1 MKNLKKWFAVLF
13 SVVAAAILLVGCDKV
28 SDGKDKSDDNGGWNI
43 TDDNVSNG
51 DSKNNDNN
59 IGNDNSGNNDNTD
72 ETKAV
77 TVKSLIDDIL
87 NAESYTFTIDNT
99 PYFKYED
106 GNIYA
111 RSDSVNSE
119 LNYCVKSYMFIY
131 DGSYYTGEEHSDEYS
146 CANIDKTS
154 YFYQINRNRFN
165 IFSNSQ
171 YDFGLYL
178 RCLSFN
184 IKAFASEDGGNYV
197 LKNSALKLVDNDIS
211 SLTLSVGA
219 RGLKATA
226 VYGKK
231 TYVCEFID
239 VNDTVI
245 TIPKQILNKT

>member
-1 MKNLKKWFAVLF
+1 MKNLKKWFAVLLSF
-13 SVVAAAILLVGCDKV
+13 VASAILLVGCNKV
-28 SDGKDKSDDNGGWNI
+28 SDGKDKSGDNGGWNI
-43 TDDNVSNG
+43 TDDDISDDDTSGG
-51 DSKNNDNN
+51 DSEN
-59 IGNDNSGNNDNTD
+59 NDNSGGNGSTD
-72 ETKAV
+72 EPKEV

-99 PYFKYED
+99 EYFKYED

-111 RSDSVNSE
+111 RLDSVNSE

-131 DGSYYTGEEHSDEYS
+131 DGSYYAGEERSNEYA
-146 CANIDKTS
+146 CANIDKTT

-165 IFSNSQ
+165 IFSNPQ

-184 IKAFASEDGGNYV
+184 IKAFASEDGGNYA
-197 LKNSALKLVDNDIS
+197 LKHSALKLVDNDIS

-219 RGLKATA
+219 HGLKATA

>member
-1 MKNLKKWFAVLF
+1 MKNFKKWFAVLL

-43 TDDNVSNG
+43 TDDDISG
-51 DSKNNDNN
+51 GDNN

-99 PYFKYED
+99 AYFKYED

-131 DGSYYTGEEHSDEYS
+131 DGAYYTGEERSNEYA
-146 CANIDKTS
+146 CANINKTE

-184 IKAFASEDGGNYV
+184 MKAFTTEDGGNYV

-226 VYGKK
+226 IYDKK

-239 VNDTVI
+239 INDTVI

>member
-1 MKNLKKWFAVLF
+1 MKNLKKWFAVLLSF
-13 SVVAAAILLVGCDKV
+13 VASAILLVGCNKV

-43 TDDNVSNG
+43 TDDDISDDDTSGG
-51 DSKNNDNN
+51 DSEN
-59 IGNDNSGNNDNTD
+59 NDNSGGNGSTD
-72 ETKAV
+72 EPKEV

-99 PYFKYED
+99 AYFKYED

-111 RSDSVNSE
+111 RLDSVNSE

-131 DGSYYTGEEHSDEYS
+131 DGSYYAGEERSNEYS
-146 CANIDKTS
+146 CANIDKTK
-154 YFYQINRNRFN
+154 YFYLINRNRFN
-165 IFSNSQ
+165 IFSNSK

-197 LKNSALKLVDNDIS
+197 LKQSALKLVDNDIS

-219 RGLKATA
+219 HGLKATA

>member
-13 SVVAAAILLVGCDKV
+13 SVMAAAILLVGCNKV
-28 SDGKDKSDDNGGWNI
+28 SDGKDKSDDNGGWNL
-43 TDDNVSNG
+43 TVDDNSSN
-51 DSKNNDNN
+51 DNKNNY
-59 IGNDNSGNNDNTD
+59 NTD
-72 ETKAV
+72 EPKAV

-99 PYFKYED
+99 AYFKYED

-111 RSDSVNSE
+111 RLDSVNSE

-131 DGSYYTGEEHSDEYS
+131 DGSYYKGEERSDEYA
-146 CANIDKTS
+146 CANIDKTT

-165 IFSNSQ
+165 IFSNPQ

-197 LKNSALKLVDNDIS
+197 LKQSALKLVDNDIS

-219 RGLKATA
+219 HGLKATA

>member
-1 MKNLKKWFAVLF
+1 MKNLKKWFAVLLSF
-13 SVVAAAILLVGCDKV
+13 VASAILLVGCNKV
-28 SDGKDKSDDNGGWNI
+28 SDGKDKSDDNGGWSI
-43 TDDNVSNG
+43 TDDDISDGDTSGG
-51 DSKNNDNN
+51 DSEN
-59 IGNDNSGNNDNTD
+59 NDNSGGNGSTD
-72 ETKAV
+72 EPKEV

-99 PYFKYED
+99 VYFKYED

-111 RSDSVNSE
+111 RLDSVNSE

-131 DGSYYTGEEHSDEYS
+131 DGSYYAGEERSNEYS
-146 CANIDKTS
+146 CANIDKTK
-154 YFYQINRNRFN
+154 YFYLINRNRFN

-197 LKNSALKLVDNDIS
+197 LKDSALKLVDNDIS

-219 RGLKATA
+219 HGLKATA